1 MDRVCAQS
9 VWTERVDRVFGQ
21 SVWTERV
28 DRVFGQSVWAECVE
42 GVFGQSVW
50 AECVE
55 GVCGQSVWNQRQ
67 EPGASTCARPPSQA
81 MMLRAFPNV
90 RFVGC
95 TEALDEDLQHLLSV
109 MGYPTADVSSL
120 RTIGPGLHRT
130 QSHCRTSTCGRVE
143 NQTGSRSSV
152 QWYGQEAE
160 ARVRALFREDF
171 EMFGFSRSA
180 AEMYVPS
187 CRRWECLQDHWCPIF
202 GKHMQRVTQHLDS
215 RATR

>member
-1 MDRVCAQS
+1 MCVDSVCGPS
-9 VWTERVDRVFGQ
+9 VWTE
-21 SVWTERV
+21 
-28 DRVFGQSVWAECVE
+28 CVE
-42 GVFGQSVW
+42 PATGISP
-50 AECVE
+50 
-55 GVCGQSVWNQRQ
+55 RL
-67 EPGASTCARPPSQA
+67 RPPSQVK
-81 MMLRAFPNV
+81 MLRAFPNV

-171 EMFGFSRSA
+171 EMFGFSRFA

-187 CRRWECLQDHWCPIF
+187 CRRWECLQGHCPIF
-202 GKHMQRVTQHLDS
+202 GEHSTS
-215 RATR
+215 TRHQVAAASL